1 MSGGSS
7 KASPTPR
14 VVPPGGVRLPFF
26 YGWVLVAVA
35 FVTMAVGVNA
45 RTAFSLLFPAILD
58 EFGWERGMA
67 AGVFSFGFL
76 VSALVTP
83 CIGWAMDLRG
93 PRLVIEFGVVAMGA
107 GLVLAALVREP
118 WQLYLSLG
126 ALVGGGVNCLAYTGQ
141 SLYLTQWFVR
151 RRGLA
156 LSIAFSGVGIGS
168 ITVLPWVASLITDSG
183 WRAACFRL
191 GILVLVVLAP
201 LNLLLKRRPEDFGL
215 AADGMAS
222 RTAVVARIGSVVD
235 HAWAAVD
242 WTLWRALR
250 TRRFWWLAAG
260 YFCGLFTWYAV
271 QVHQTKYLI
280 EVGFGPSEAA
290 LALGLVSLVAVPGQV
305 AFGHL
310 SDRIGR
316 EWIWTIGNAGFVV
329 CCVSLILLR
338 EIPTEILLYTM
349 VLAQGTLGYSLTS
362 VMGAIPAE
370 IFEGRHFGRIFGTIM
385 VAAILGGA
393 AGPWLAGVL
402 YDATGSYSVAF
413 WIAAGCSAFSALAIS
428 LAAPRRVRAV
438 AGRADGLSAV

>member
-1 MSGGSS
+1 MSNGSL
-7 KASPTPR
+7 KTSPTPR
-14 VVPPGGVRLPFF
+14 AVPPGGVRLPFF

-45 RTAFSLLFPAILD
+45 RTAFSLLFPAILV
-58 EFGWERGMA
+58 EFGWERGMT

-76 VSALVTP
+76 ISALVTP

-93 PRLVIEFGVVAMGA
+93 RRLVIELGVVAMGA
-107 GLVLAALVREP
+107 GLILAALVREP
-118 WQLYLSLG
+118 WQLYLLLG

-156 LSIAFSGVGIGS
+156 LSIAFSGVGIGA
-168 ITVLPWVASLITDSG
+168 ITVLPWVASLIIDSG

-191 GILVLVVLAP
+191 GIVVLVLLAP
-201 LNLLLKRRPEDFGL
+201 LNLLLKRRPEDLGL

-222 RTAVVARIGSVVD
+222 SSAIVVRIGSVAD

-250 TRRFWWLAAG
+250 TARFWWLAAG

-280 EVGFGPSEAA
+280 ETGFGPSQAA
-290 LALGLVSLVAVPGQV
+290 FALGLVSLVAIPGQI

-316 EWIWTIGNAGFVV
+316 E
-329 CCVSLILLR
+329 
-338 EIPTEILLYTM
+338 
-349 VLAQGTLGYSLTS
+349 
-362 VMGAIPAE
+362 
-370 IFEGRHFGRIFGTIM
+370 
-385 VAAILGGA
+385 
-393 AGPWLAGVL
+393 
-402 YDATGSYSVAF
+402 
-413 WIAAGCSAFSALAIS
+413 
-428 LAAPRRVRAV
+428 
-438 AGRADGLSAV
+438 